1 MAPFINEY
9 STNNMKIIY
18 TFLLLASILIVSNN
32 GFAQCTNS
40 TPYGTGTLTATVGSN
55 DMIGCNYA
63 GEYGTWDGIVAN
75 YSYTTTS
82 DILTDFITVRS
93 GSSSGPV
100 VASGVQPLNWIAPS
114 AGTFYIHINTDAA
127 CGTEN
132 NCRDIT
138 TTNNGPSSACADP
151 AIAGTVEASVQTA
164 CSGSPFTLSLAG
176 ASLGTGLTYQWQSS
190 ADGISYSGIVG
201 ATSATY
207 IATQTTATYYMCIVT
222 CSAGTPVASS
232 PLMVEMGNCAIMSN
246 GSTTSCAGN
255 FYDSGAGTGNYAN
268 NENFTYT
275 ITPSTPG
282 AFLQIVFNNFNL
294 ESCCDEMTVYNGNST
309 AAPLMGSFGTNPGAI
324 TSSASDGSLT
334 FVFTSD
340 GSVVYNGWE
349 GSIGCITSAPS
360 NDFVCSPEILQV
372 DGSVQYFTNGAA
384 TVETDETNIAPPS
397 TGFNSTDGWG
407 LSTLE
412 HTVWFTFDA
421 PASGNVIISCLDMV
435 MDGQV
440 AVYEVGNCSDFS
452 TFNFIGAN
460 DNDVNF
466 MSDAPKFSLCGLT
479 PGQTYYLLYDSGN
492 GYASGPFSI
501 SISELTLTAG
511 NSTGVVDVCN
521 GATVDLYDGISDY
534 DAGGTW
540 EETIPTFG
548 LSGSEW
554 NTEGVAFQVFDFLY
568 IVQNG
573 CLIDTAVSQIHVFG
587 PSSAGNDGTINA
599 CKLESINLISGLSGN
614 VDLGGTWYNPSNQAL
629 TSSIITTSNIPGQFN
644 YDYVASNG
652 VCPEDTANVLVIVND
667 CVAGIEDIVEKTTLV
682 FPNPSKGK
690 FNLVMENYNGVE
702 LLVSDIN
709 GRTISFTET
718 TSSKGIQIEFNKSIP
733 GIYFL
738 QITQNGSRYI
748 QKVVV
753 E

>member
-1 MAPFINEY
+1 
-9 STNNMKIIY
+9 MKQLF
-18 TFLLLASILIVSNN
+18 TLLAIISILAFSNSTY
-32 GFAQCTNS
+32 AQCTNS
-40 TPYGTGTLTATVGSN
+40 TSYGTGTLTSAIGSN
-55 DMIGCNYA
+55 DMIGCHYA

-75 YSYTTTS
+75 YSYTTIS
-82 DILTDFITVRS
+82 DSLTDFITVHS
-93 GSSSGPV
+93 GSATGPV
-100 VASGVQPLNWIAPS
+100 VAFGVQPLTWTATS
-114 AGTFYIHINTDAA
+114 AGTYYIHINTNAA
-127 CGTEN
+127 CGLEN
-132 NCRDIT
+132 SCRDIT
-138 TTNNGPSSACADP
+138 TTNNGPSTACTDP
-151 AIAGTVEASVQTA
+151 AIAGSVVASVETA
-164 CSGSPFTLSLAG
+164 CSGSPFTLSLSG

-190 ADGISYSGIVG
+190 TDGISYSGIVG
-201 ATSATY
+201 ATSYTY
-207 IATQTTATYYMCIVT
+207 TATQTAATYYMCIVT
-222 CSAGTPVASS
+222 CSAGTPVAST
-232 PLMVEMGNCAIMSN
+232 PLMVDMGNCAIMSN
-246 GSTTSCAGN
+246 GSTTSCSGN
-255 FYDSGAGTGNYAN
+255 FYDSGAGTANYGNS
-268 NENFTYT
+268 ENFTHT

-309 AAPLMGSFGTNPGAI
+309 AAPLMGTFGTNPGAI
-324 TSSASDGSLT
+324 TSSAADGSLT

-340 GSVVYNGWE
+340 GSVTYSGWE
-349 GSIGCITSAPS
+349 ASIGCITTAPT
-360 NDFVCSPEILQV
+360 NDLVCSPEIIPV
-372 DGSVQYFTNGAA
+372 DGTVNYFTNGAA
-384 TVETDETNIAPPS
+384 TVEANETNIAPPS

-421 PASGNVIISCLDMV
+421 PASGNVTISCLDMV

-440 AVYEVGNCSDFS
+440 AVYEVGSCSDFS
-452 TFNFIGAN
+452 TFNFIGGN

-466 MSDAPKFSLCGLT
+466 TSDAPKFTLCGLT

-501 SISELTLTAG
+501 SISDLTLSAG
-511 NSTGVVDVCN
+511 ISGDVLNVCN
-521 GATVDLYDGISDY
+521 GATVDLFDGISGN

-540 EETIPTFG
+540 EETTPTFG
-548 LSGSEW
+548 LTGSVW

-568 IVQNG
+568 VVNEG
-573 CLIDTAVSQIHVFG
+573 CLYDTAVAQVHVFG

-599 CKLESINLISGLSGN
+599 CKLETINLLSGLSGN
-614 VDLGGTWYNPSNQAL
+614 VDLGGIWYNPSNQAL
-629 TSSIITTSNIPGQFN
+629 ASNVITTSAIPGQFN

-690 FNLVMENYNGVE
+690 FHLVMEDYNGVA
-702 LLVSDIN
+702 LHITDIN
-709 GRTISFTET
+709 GRSVSFNET
-718 TSSKGIQIEFNKSIP
+718 TSSKGIQIEFNKSTP

-748 QKVVV
+748 QKLVV